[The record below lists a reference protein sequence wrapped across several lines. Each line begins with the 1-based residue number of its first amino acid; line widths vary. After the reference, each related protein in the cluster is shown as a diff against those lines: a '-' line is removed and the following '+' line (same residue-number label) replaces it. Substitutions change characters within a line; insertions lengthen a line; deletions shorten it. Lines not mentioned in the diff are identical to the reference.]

1 MNPQEI
7 STAYGRSLVRE
18 HLKQF
23 DLVLSAGPY
32 CRTAFHVR
40 RLFEQEQAFP
50 FDWWVT
56 PATSALAMLHPD
68 YRFNLCADAIFLTE
82 AGQVALN
89 SRDQILQ
96 LHDFQRDRDG
106 ALSMDDLDQQLIQ
119 INSKYSF
126 LFERLR
132 QLLHAAD
139 HCLLIFEGLMPAQ
152 QLETHRL
159 RTACPE
165 LNYPALKPSFA
176 SEVVAML
183 RHAYRV
189 EATLVSVGLGP
200 PSINQQG
207 DLLEITAP
215 MLPSAF
221 DEHAE
226 PWQRPWASYD
236 MLIAHLCSALVEPA
250 LQSALHKN
258 NPGARI

>member
-1 MNPQEI
+1 MGKQRMQPQEI
-7 STAYGRSLVRE
+7 STAYGRALARE
-18 HLKQF
+18 HLSRF

-32 CRTAFHVR
+32 CRIAFHVR

-56 PATSALAMLHPD
+56 PATSVLAMLHPD
-68 YRFNLCADAIFLTE
+68 YRFNLCADSIFLTE
-82 AGQVALN
+82 AGQVVLN

-106 ALSMDDLDQQLIQ
+106 ALIMEDLDRQLIE

-139 HCLLIFEGLMPAQ
+139 RCLLIFEGLMPAQ

-165 LNYPALKPSFA
+165 LKYPALKPNFA
-176 SEVVAML
+176 SELVAML
-183 RHAYRV
+183 RDAYRV
-189 EATLVSVGLGP
+189 EPTLVSVGLGQ
-200 PSINQQG
+200 PSMEQQG
-207 DLLEITAP
+207 DLLRITAP
-215 MLPSAF
+215 YLASGF
-221 DEHAE
+221 DEQAE

-236 MLIAHLCSALVEPA
+236 MLIAHLCSAF
-250 LQSALHKN
+250 
-258 NPGARI
+258 